1 MESCESYTLY
11 FYSWFQRQSKTA
23 ANDVRMYRKVEVEIG
38 SWRCRVSLPLFAG
51 CGFMG
56 EQGSCK
62 PWLNLWPSPLT
73 QAIKARINSSL
84 HWSINWIAFP
94 TLAMAWPRRPAGLSN
109 LLAVQIANALAL
121 TAPWIYVSTPET
133 HHHKPPPS
141 HQHPLDDLYAA
152 KQSNKYALSN
162 SLAFTRASKF
172 TYIRICRSL
181 LWCFYWCLKLE
192 WG

>member
-1 MESCESYTLY
+1 MEVTHCISIHIFRGKERQ
-11 FYSWFQRQSKTA
+11 QR
-23 ANDVRMYRKVEVEIG
+23 MMWECIGMKVEII
-38 SWRCRVSLPLFAG
+38 SLQCRVILPFSAA

-56 EQGSCK
+56 EHGSCR
-62 PWLNLWPSPLT
+62 PWLNPWPSPLT

-133 HHHKPPPS
+133 RHHDPPPS
-141 HQHPLDDLYAA
+141 HQHPLDECQAA

-162 SLAFTRASKF
+162 SLTFTRPPNLHTLEYAEAM
-172 TYIRICRSL
+172 CGV
-181 LWCFYWCLKLE
+181 FYWRLE
-192 WG
+192 LERG